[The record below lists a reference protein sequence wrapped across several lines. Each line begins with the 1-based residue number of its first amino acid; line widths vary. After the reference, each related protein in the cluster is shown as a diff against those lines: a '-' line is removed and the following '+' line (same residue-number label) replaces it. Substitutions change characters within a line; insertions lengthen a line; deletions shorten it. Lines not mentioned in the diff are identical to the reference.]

1 MPVPDMRARYF
12 SSLSILP
19 RERPRGNWKK
29 FGKIVVSIEG
39 KRISRAGVRESSVSL
54 RRVRNNLLNYRMP
67 KVTSARREAGVGGG
81 ILHEGVGGVDARAK
95 RSDDAW
101 TAYFAESRTPV
112 QLSTI
117 NENWPI
123 REPRIHRASTRND
136 HRKSKIDTIIL
147 TRARISVPRI
157 EKMLVACLECVLL
170 ARYRERRVKRKK
182 KFRIRK
188 WKLMKRDK
196 KNNES
201 CAYMFRNKI
210 YL

>member
-117 NENWPI
+117 NENWLI
-123 REPRIHRASTRND
+123 REPRIHRA
-136 HRKSKIDTIIL
+136 TIIEKAKL
-147 TRARISVPRI
+147 TRLSLREREFRYRESKRARS
-157 EKMLVACLECVLL
+157 VACLECVLL

>member
-1 MPVPDMRARYF
+1 MPVPDMRAWYF

-81 ILHEGVGGVDARAK
+81 ILHEGVGGVDARTK

-157 EKMLVACLECVLL
+157 EKMLGPLHVWNVFCWLGTANDE
-170 ARYRERRVKRKK
+170 
-182 KFRIRK
+182 
-188 WKLMKRDK
+188 
-196 KNNES
+196 
-201 CAYMFRNKI
+201 
-210 YL
+210 